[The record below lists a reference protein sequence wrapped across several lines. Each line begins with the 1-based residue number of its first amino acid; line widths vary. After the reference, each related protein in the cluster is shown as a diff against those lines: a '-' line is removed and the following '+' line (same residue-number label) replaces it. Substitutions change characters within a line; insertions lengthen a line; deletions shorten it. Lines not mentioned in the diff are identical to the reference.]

1 MNIMISLEKQY
12 LDQIRSGIKKFEYRR
27 RFVDQPCRAY
37 LYITAPFKAVMGYI
51 DLGKPIIGTPE
62 EISKLAESHREGI
75 GDEIFEYM
83 QSSDKGYA
91 IPILKLVEL
100 EKVSL
105 DYLNKNF
112 DFTAPQGYMIIDKKP
127 KLLAKLES
135 LKILK

>member
-1 MNIMISLEKQY
+1 
-12 LDQIRSGIKKFEYRR
+12 
-27 RFVDQPCRAY
+27 
-37 LYITAPFKAVMGYI
+37 
-51 DLGKPIIGTPE
+51 
-62 EISKLAESHREGI
+62 
-75 GDEIFEYM
+75 M